1 MKEEREKLLDVLM
14 KHHLASGC
22 VKASTPRVQSM
33 KRSLDK
39 TPTPKGKS
47 KKALFKT
54 PEKLQKNPDQHL
66 KLPNNMSKEDKTTQT
81 CVPEDFDV
89 KILVKIAGV
98 DASKIVREESI
109 KAAIKSLFNNRS
121 PHAVLKNFCKDAKYR
136 EALFKLCVT
145 ELKKEIDSVVS
156 NKSDVLKCRNS
167 ENLINF
173 DWSVVESNLKQDS
186 PNLFLIM
193 SNLMDSEKKQ
203 NLPVLITSLAVLF
216 YGRSRSVNQLQY
228 TLGLTLDKCGLSKEG
243 LKILHDLG
251 ITVAS
256 STINKEKKHLI
267 KEQEKKLSATMSR
280 EYFSYSTM
288 KAALQTRVPS
298 TN

>member
-1 MKEEREKLLDVLM
+1 
-14 KHHLASGC
+14 
-22 VKASTPRVQSM
+22 
-33 KRSLDK
+33 
-39 TPTPKGKS
+39 
-47 KKALFKT
+47 
-54 PEKLQKNPDQHL
+54 
-66 KLPNNMSKEDKTTQT
+66 
-81 CVPEDFDV
+81 
-89 KILVKIAGV
+89 
-98 DASKIVREESI
+98 
-109 KAAIKSLFNNRS
+109 
-121 PHAVLKNFCKDAKYR
+121 
-136 EALFKLCVT
+136 
-145 ELKKEIDSVVS
+145 
-156 NKSDVLKCRNS
+156 
-167 ENLINF
+167 
-173 DWSVVESNLKQDS
+173 
-186 PNLFLIM
+186 
-193 SNLMDSEKKQ
+193 MDSEKKQ

-288 KAALQTRVPS
+288 KAALQTRVPP